1 MSDIDPTRGAEKP
14 AAEDFDRTPDKE
26 DFKDAISSF
35 TSDSNFYIILVGVA
49 VWIVGP
55 FVPFIDFLVTLG
67 GFMLTAYAVT
77 ATSFKRPLT
86 TAWPGVIIGILL
98 YIVGWIFSW
107 FPLIVLLTSPFQKV
121 GMTLILFFII
131 PIAVQQGNVPIEGA
145 LSIIR
150 KQAEKAEESVS
161 SDEEQVE
168 EEKTE
173 ETESTE

>member
-26 DFKDAISSF
+26 DFGQAIASF
-35 TSDSNFYIILVGVA
+35 TSDPNFYIILVGVA
-49 VWIVGP
+49 VWIIGP
-55 FVPFIDFLVTLG
+55 WIPLIDFLVVLG

-98 YIVGWIFSW
+98 YIVGWIFSL
-107 FPLIVLLTSPFQKV
+107 FPFIWLLTDPFQKV

-131 PIAVQQGNVPIEGA
+131 PIAVQQGNVPLEGA
-145 LSIIR
+145 LKIVR

-161 SDEEQVE
+161 TGTE

-173 ETESTE
+173 ETETTE